1 MTPEA
6 RQVCAGRAGR
16 GETLRRYGLFL
27 LSLFMMGVAVA
38 VMKRSGIGLF
48 PTASVANILS
58 VRFTSLSIG
67 TWTLLWNLVIIMAQ
81 VVVLRK
87 KFQLIQLLQVPVS
100 ILFGL
105 FVDCGMWMT
114 ACLQPETYGG
124 RIALVLSGT
133 AIISVATVFAVVAN
147 VVMNSGEA
155 LVKAVADTTG
165 RAFGNV
171 KVCLDV
177 LYVALTAGLSMLFF
191 HGEILA
197 LREGTVIAALS
208 AGWIVKLLLPILKK
222 PLEKWLVP

>member
-1 MTPEA
+1 MKTNMS
-6 RQVCAGRAGR
+6 QVVRRAGR
-16 GETLRRYGLFL
+16 EETVRRYSLFF

-38 VMKRSGIGLF
+38 VMKRSEIGLF

-58 VRFTSLSIG
+58 VRFTSLTIG
-67 TWTLLWNLVIIMAQ
+67 TWTFLWNLVIILAQ
-81 VVVLRK
+81 VLVLRRN
-87 KFQLIQLLQVPVS
+87 FQLIQLLQIPIS
-100 ILFGL
+100 LLFGV

-114 ACLQPETYGG
+114 APLRPESYLGKM
-124 RIALVLSGT
+124 ALVLCGT
-133 AIISVATVFAVVAN
+133 AIISAATVFAVVAN

-165 RAFGNV
+165 KAFGNI

-177 LYVALTAGLSMLFF
+177 FYVVLTAGFSMLFF

-208 AGWIVKLLLPILKK
+208 AGWIVKWLLPILKK
-222 PLEKWLVP
+222 PLEKWLVQ